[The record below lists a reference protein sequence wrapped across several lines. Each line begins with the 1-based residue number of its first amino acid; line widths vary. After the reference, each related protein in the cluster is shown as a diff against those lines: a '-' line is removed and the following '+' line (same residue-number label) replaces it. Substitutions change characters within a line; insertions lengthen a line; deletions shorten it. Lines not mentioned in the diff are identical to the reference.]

1 MDKYIK
7 VIPYNEAAPYYN
19 VEKVWQ
25 ANWKEVRWRNIH
37 STFIICVINGRKKIC
52 ISMYAC
58 LFFFACLF

>member
-25 ANWKEVRWRNIH
+25 ANWNEVRWRNIH
-37 STFIICVINGRKKIC
+37 SKKKD
-52 ISMYAC
+52 MYKYVC
-58 LFFFACLF
+58 MLIFFCMLILKKKKLKGQ